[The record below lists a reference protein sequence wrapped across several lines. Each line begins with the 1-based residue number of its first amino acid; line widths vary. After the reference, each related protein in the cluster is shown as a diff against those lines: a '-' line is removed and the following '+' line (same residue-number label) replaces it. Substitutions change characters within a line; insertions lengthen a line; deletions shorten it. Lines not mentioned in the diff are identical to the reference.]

1 MGRLRGGR
9 SREYNLVMIWYSDIS
24 SDNLVYLVG
33 LCDTH
38 TRFWYVNTPCVS
50 SVFFIGAS
58 IPDIHLSCKFSSL
71 KLWLAIF

>member
-1 MGRLRGGR
+1 M
-9 SREYNLVMIWYSDIS
+9 MIGYSDIS

-50 SVFFIGAS
+50 SVFFFGAS
-58 IPDIHLSCKFSSL
+58 IPDIHLSV
-71 KLWLAIF
+71 